1 MPYSNTSFNDL
12 PPESNFSTI
21 PATSSS
27 STVAS
32 DGKIIHS
39 DQRDIYEFLI
49 GDNDDSTTSPI
60 IADKCIL
67 KQPNLIQIEPPPQQP
82 LPIASELISSSS
94 SRRFD
99 NNTEPTARRRPR
111 NSNPPICSNC
121 RTQESP
127 AWRRDQSTHLLL
139 CNKCGIYLRT
149 NGKPRPVKSKPDI
162 IPRTKRLINAKHPD
176 EKERIDNKE

>member
-12 PPESNFSTI
+12 QPESYPPAI
-21 PATSSS
+21 PGSSSSS

-82 LPIASELISSSS
+82 LPIVSEESKLISSSS
-94 SRRFD
+94 LQS
-99 NNTEPTARRRPR
+99 NTEPTTRRRPR

-139 CNKCGIYLRT
+139 CNKCGIYSRA

-162 IPRTKRLINAKHPD
+162 IPRTKRLIKAKHPD
-176 EKERIDNKE
+176 EKETDR